1 MSQNS
6 SSLIIGAGEETE
18 IDSIIIKW
26 AGSNSIDIL
35 RNVAVNQT
43 ITVVE
48 GSTVSAVDDEEFLPD
63 DFILEQ
69 NYPNPF
75 NPGTKI
81 KFSLAAD
88 SKVTLTVFDVLGQE
102 VTNLISGNLAAGSHE
117 INFNASNLNS
127 GVYFYRID
135 AAGVDGTN
143 FSSVMKMILTR

>member
-35 RNVAVNQT
+35 KNVAANQT
-43 ITVVE
+43 LTVVE
-48 GSTVSAVDDEEFLPD
+48 GSTISAVEDEEFLPV
-63 DFILEQ
+63 DFVLEQ

-75 NPGTKI
+75 NPRTKI
-81 KFSLAAD
+81 MFSLAAD
-88 SKVTLTVFDVLGQE
+88 SKVSLTVFDVLGQE
-102 VTNLISGNLAAGSHE
+102 VANIISGNLAAGSHE
-117 INFNASNLNS
+117 LNFNASNINS

-143 FSSVMKMILTR
+143 FTSVKKMILTK